1 MEKYFLV
8 FLIFLSSCA
17 SIHHQA
23 DSTHCPKNI
32 VSPGNYGIIVKNAPV
47 FELERAGYTKHNLIQ
62 LKKIGDTEF
71 RTYSDWITERPGD
84 TITFFIEK
92 GRITGWKRS
101 GEIKKVLNRD
111 I

>member
-17 SIHHQA
+17 F
-23 DSTHCPKNI
+23 THCQKNI
-32 VSPGNYGIIVKNAPV
+32 VSPGQYGIIIKGAPV
-47 FELERAGYTKHNLIQ
+47 FELERAGYTKYNLI
-62 LKKIGDTEF
+62 KAEKAGNTEF
-71 RTYSDWITERPGD
+71 RTYSDWITEKPGD

-101 GEIKKVLNRD
+101 GEIKKTSTD